1 MTAGRSVRKGR
12 ASVMG
17 AGVVVG
23 LALAGCSSG
32 TASDAQGAPGASEAG
47 KIAVVT
53 STNVYSDLA
62 SQVGGDKV
70 SATPVIDSSAQDPH
84 SYEATPQDRLTVE
97 KADVVVRNGG
107 GYDQFMTDL
116 ASEDQHVVDA
126 VEASGL
132 QPEEDAHD
140 DHDHAGEDHDHGSGH
155 HHHGDFNEHVWYDV
169 ESMQKVVDRMA
180 EQLGQVDQQNAQYY
194 RDNAARVK
202 HELGTVEQKV
212 LGIKASGGYIATEP
226 LPGYL
231 LQDAGLHDETP
242 QAFTEAIDAGSDAAP
257 AVLNDT
263 LGLVKGGDVKLL
275 AFNKQT
281 STGQTERLRSAAGDA
296 GKPVVEFTE
305 TIPDGLNYQQ
315 WMTQNADRVAH
326 ALQK

>member
-12 ASVMG
+12 TSVLG

-32 TASDAQGAPGASEAG
+32 TASDAQGSPGASEAG

-116 ASEDQHVVDA
+116 ASDDQHVVDA

-140 DHDHAGEDHDHGSGH
+140 DHDHGSG

-169 ESMQKVVDRMA
+169 ESMQMVVDRMA
-180 EQLGQVDQQNAQYY
+180 EQLGQVDQQNAEYY

-202 HELGTVEQKV
+202 NELGTVEQKV
-212 LGIKASGGYIATEP
+212 EGIKASGGYIATEP

-263 LGLVKGGDVKLL
+263 LGLVKGDDVKLL

-281 STGQTERLRSAAGDA
+281 STGQTDRLRSAAGDA

-326 ALQK
+326 GLQK

>member
-1 MTAGRSVRKGR
+1 MTAGRNVRKGR
-12 ASVMG
+12 TSVLG

-32 TASDAQGAPGASEAG
+32 TASDAQGSPGASEAG
-47 KIAVVT
+47 KITVVT

-116 ASEDQHVVDA
+116 ASDDQHVVDA

-140 DHDHAGEDHDHGSGH
+140 DHDHASEDHDHGSGH

-202 HELGTVEQKV
+202 NELGTVDQKV
-212 LGIKASGGYIATEP
+212 EGIKASGGYIATEP

-263 LGLVKGGDVKLL
+263 LGLVKGDDVKLL

-281 STGQTERLRSAAGDA
+281 STGQTDRLRSAAGDA

-315 WMTQNADRVAH
+315 WMTQNAERVAH

>member
-1 MTAGRSVRKGR
+1 MTAGRNVRKGR
-12 ASVMG
+12 TSVMG

-32 TASDAQGAPGASEAG
+32 TASDAQESPGASEAG

-116 ASEDQHVVDA
+116 ASENQHVVDA

-140 DHDHAGEDHDHGSGH
+140 DHDHASEDHDHGSGH

-202 HELGTVEQKV
+202 NELGPVEQKV
-212 LGIKASGGYIATEP
+212 EGIKASGGYIATEP

-281 STGQTERLRSAAGDA
+281 STGQTDRLRSAAGDA

>member
-12 ASVMG
+12 TSVLG

-23 LALAGCSSG
+23 LTLAGCSSG
-32 TASDAQGAPGASEAG
+32 TASDAQGSPGAR

-84 SYEATPQDRLTVE
+84 SYEATPQDRLKVE
-97 KADVVVRNGG
+97 KADVVVCNGG

-116 ASEDQHVVDA
+116 ASDGQHVVDA

-132 QPEEDAHD
+132 QREEDAHD
-140 DHDHAGEDHDHGSGH
+140 DHDHGSGH

-169 ESMQKVVDRMA
+169 ESMHKVADRMA
-180 EQLGQVDQQNAQYY
+180 EQLGQVDQQNAQHY

-202 HELGTVEQKV
+202 NELGTVEQKV
-212 LGIKASGGYIATEP
+212 EGIKASGGYIATEP

-231 LQDAGLHDETP
+231 LQDAGLHDQTP

-263 LGLVKGGDVKLL
+263 LGLVKGSDVKLL
-275 AFNKQT
+275 ALNKQT
-281 STGQTERLRSAAGDA
+281 STGQTDRLRSAAGDA

>member
-12 ASVMG
+12 TSVLG

-32 TASDAQGAPGASEAG
+32 TASDVQGSPGASEAG
-47 KIAVVT
+47 KITVVT

-116 ASEDQHVVDA
+116 ASDDQHVVDA

-140 DHDHAGEDHDHGSGH
+140 DHDHASEDHDHGSGH

-202 HELGTVEQKV
+202 NELGTVDQKV
-212 LGIKASGGYIATEP
+212 EGIKASGGYIATEP

-263 LGLVKGGDVKLL
+263 LGLVKGDDVKLL

-281 STGQTERLRSAAGDA
+281 STGQTDRLRSAAGDA

-315 WMTQNADRVAH
+315 WMTQNAERVAH

>member
-12 ASVMG
+12 TSVMG
-17 AGVVVG
+17 AGLVVG

-32 TASDAQGAPGASEAG
+32 TASDAQGSPGASEAG

-116 ASEDQHVVDA
+116 ASDDQHVVDA

-140 DHDHAGEDHDHGSGH
+140 DHGSGH

-202 HELGTVEQKV
+202 NELGTVEQKV
-212 LGIKASGGYIATEP
+212 EGIKASGGYIATEP

-263 LGLVKGGDVKLL
+263 LGLVKGDDVKLL

-281 STGQTERLRSAAGDA
+281 STGQTDRLRSAAGDA

-315 WMTQNADRVAH
+315 WMTQNAERVAH

>member
-12 ASVMG
+12 TSVLG

-32 TASDAQGAPGASEAG
+32 TASDAQGSPGTSEAG

-84 SYEATPQDRLTVE
+84 SYEATPQDRLRVE

-116 ASEDQHVVDA
+116 ASDDQHVVDA

-140 DHDHAGEDHDHGSGH
+140 DHDHASEDHDHGSGH

-202 HELGTVEQKV
+202 NELGTVDQKV
-212 LGIKASGGYIATEP
+212 EGIKASGGYIATEP

-263 LGLVKGGDVKLL
+263 LGLVKGDDVKLL

-281 STGQTERLRSAAGDA
+281 STGQTDRLRSAAGDA

-315 WMTQNADRVAH
+315 WMTQNAERVAH

>member
-12 ASVMG
+12 TSVMG
-17 AGVVVG
+17 AGVVVA

-32 TASDAQGAPGASEAG
+32 TASDAQGSPGASEAG

>member
-1 MTAGRSVRKGR
+1 MTAGRNVRKGR
-12 ASVMG
+12 TSVMG

-32 TASDAQGAPGASEAG
+32 TASDAQGSPGASEAG
-47 KIAVVT
+47 KITVVT

-116 ASEDQHVVDA
+116 ASDDQHVVDA

-140 DHDHAGEDHDHGSGH
+140 DHDHASEDHDHGSGH

-202 HELGTVEQKV
+202 NELGTVDQKV
-212 LGIKASGGYIATEP
+212 EGIKASGGYIATEP

-263 LGLVKGGDVKLL
+263 LGLVKGDDVKLL

-281 STGQTERLRSAAGDA
+281 STGQTDRLRSAAGDA

-315 WMTQNADRVAH
+315 WMTQNAERVAH